1 MQVIYAK
8 ESFPT
13 TATKSIFL
21 AGPTPRDKSVPSWRP
36 EALLRLQ
43 DLGFDGTVFVPEPRD
58 GAWSPSGYDV
68 QVEWE
73 EKALKRADC
82 IVFWVPRDMKTM
94 PALTTN
100 NEWGVWCDSGKVVF
114 GAPDN
119 AQAVRYQLH
128 YAAKNKVPT
137 SNTLNGTLDDAL
149 RMVGAG
155 APREGGE
162 CEVPLHLWR
171 NKSFQGWL
179 QAQKK
184 AGNRLDGCDLL
195 WTFRVGPKKD
205 FLFAWVAH
213 VNVWIGKEQR
223 NKVNEFVFGRTD
235 VSGVVMYHRCPGDL
249 LSSEVVVVKEFR
261 SPARTEDGFI
271 WEMTCGSSQN
281 TEEGTLTVAVHE
293 VEEEAGIKLDPKRL
307 HKVGA
312 RQLAGTL
319 SVHQATV
326 YSVELTREEMDEVR
340 RTAGTVRG
348 VEADSER
355 TYAYVMSVGTM
366 LRCGVGDWST
376 MGMVLTALADADDR
390 DNPPRPAICLGPG
403 FSEPFKG

>member
-1 MQVIYAK
+1 MQVIYAR
-8 ESFPT
+8 EQFPT
-13 TATKSIFL
+13 SVTRSIFL
-21 AGPTPRDKSVPSWRP
+21 AGPSPRKGEVASWRP
-36 EALLRLQ
+36 VALALLEEM
-43 DLGFDGTVFVPEPRD
+43 GYDGTVFVPEN
-58 GAWSPSGYDV
+58 PSYGDATWRPEDWND
-68 QVEWE
+68 QVDWE

-82 IVFWVPRDMKTM
+82 ILFWVPRDMETM
-94 PALTTN
+94 PGLTTN
-100 NEWGVWCDSGKVVF
+100 VEWGAWHDSGKVVF
-114 GAPDN
+114 GAPPGADN
-119 AQAVRYQLH
+119 VRYLQH
-128 YAAKNKVPT
+128 YAGRQCAPQADNLP
-137 SNTLNGTLDDAL
+137 DAL
-149 RMVGAG
+149 AAALKVVGAG

-179 QAQKK
+179 QAQKA

-213 VNVWIGKEQR
+213 VNVWIGAEKR

-235 VSGVVMYHRCPGDL
+235 VSGVVMYRLVPQDL
-249 LSSEVVVVKEFR
+249 AASEVVIVKEFR

-271 WEMTCGSSQN
+271 WEMTCGSSKD
-281 TEEGTLTVAVHE
+281 TEEAAVAVAVHE
-293 VEEEAGIKLDPKRL
+293 VEEEAGISLDPKRL
-307 HKVGA
+307 HKVST

-326 YSVELTREEMDEVR
+326 YSVELTEEEMAEVR

-355 TYAYVMSVGTM
+355 TYAHVMSVGTM
-366 LRCGVGDWST
+366 LQCHVGDWST
-376 MGMVLTALADADDR
+376 MGMVMTALADACDR
-390 DNPPRPAICLGPG
+390 ANPPKPIVCWR
-403 FSEPFKG
+403 F